1 MNWLGVAL
9 GGALGA
15 VLRYGAGLALT
26 RLSGGF
32 PWGTLVVNVLGSLLL
47 GVFARWLS
55 APSFDPAW
63 RIALTVGVCGGF
75 TTFSTFSAEVIALL
89 QEGKALRAAV
99 YVLVSLVLG
108 LAAMLLGL
116 ALGDRLLTSALRA

>member
-1 MNWLGVAL
+1 MTWLGVAL
-9 GGALGA
+9 GGAFGA
-15 VLRYGAGLALT
+15 VLRYGIGLAFT
-26 RLSGGF
+26 RVAAGF
-32 PWGTLVVNVLGSLLL
+32 PWGTLTVNVLGSLLL

-55 APSFDPAW
+55 APAFDPAW

-89 QEGKALRAAV
+89 QEGRAVRALSYVAA
-99 YVLVSLVLG
+99 SLALG

-116 ALGDRLLTSALRA
+116 AIGDRLLAGALRS

>member
-1 MNWLGVAL
+1 MTWLAVAL
-9 GGALGA
+9 GGGIGA
-15 VLRYGAGLALT
+15 VLRYGAGLALVRVST
-26 RLSGGF
+26 GF
-32 PWGTLVVNVLGSLLL
+32 PWGTLLVNVLGSLLL

-55 APSFDPAW
+55 APSFDPTW

-89 QEGKALRAAV
+89 QEGRVARAAL
-99 YVLVSLVLG
+99 YVAASLLLG

-116 ALGDRLLTSALRA
+116 ALGDRLLTGALRS